1 MSGPA
6 GGRGGPP
13 ALDQPKFDAPPP
25 DEAALEAGRLLFAKE
40 CTFLKGVVA
49 MGGMPPD
56 DLPEIAFAGRSN
68 VGKSSLLNAL
78 TGRKRLARIS
88 NTPGRTREI
97 NFFELGGRLMLAD
110 LPGYGYA
117 RAPKTQVRG
126 WTRLVRDYLAGRAS
140 LRRLCLLIDARHGLK
155 DSDREIM
162 KLLDGAAVVYQ
173 TVLTKA
179 DKVKAPALEAC
190 IARVTAEIAGHVAGH
205 PTLAVTSALKGAGI
219 AELRAGL
226 AMLALQPEISKQT

>member
-1 MSGPA
+1 VSGPA
-6 GGRGGPP
+6 GGPGGPP
-13 ALDQPKFDAPPP
+13 APGQPKFEVAAL
-25 DEAALEAGRLLFAKE
+25 DEAAMEAGRLLFAKQ

-49 MGGMPPD
+49 LGGMPPD
-56 DLPEIAFAGRSN
+56 DVPEIAFAGRSN

-78 TGRKRLARIS
+78 TGRKKLARTS

-97 NFFELGGRLMLAD
+97 NFFDLGGRLMLAD

-117 RAPKTQVRG
+117 RAPRTQVKG
-126 WTRLVRDYLAGRAS
+126 WTALVHDYLAGRAS
-140 LRRLCLLIDARHGLK
+140 LRRLCLLIDARHGIK

-179 DKVKAPALEAC
+179 DKVKPPALQAC
-190 IARVTAEIAGHVAGH
+190 IARTTAEIAGHVAAH
-205 PTLAVTSALKGAGI
+205 PVLAVTSAVKGTGI
-219 AELRAGL
+219 AELRGGL
-226 AMLALQPEISKQT
+226 AMLALRPGIAKET

>member
-1 MSGPA
+1 MSQPA
-6 GGRGGPP
+6 GGPAGPP
-13 ALDQPKFDAPPP
+13 ALDHLAFEEPAL
-25 DEAALEAGRLLFAKE
+25 DEAALEAGRLLFARE

-49 MGGMPPD
+49 LGGMPPD
-56 DLPEIAFAGRSN
+56 NLPEIAFAGRSN

-78 TGRKRLARIS
+78 TGRKRLARTS

-97 NFFELGGRLMLAD
+97 NFFDLGGRLMLAD

-117 RAPKTQVRG
+117 RAPKTQVKG
-126 WTRLVRDYLAGRAS
+126 WTALVRDYLAGRAS
-140 LRRLCLLIDARHGLK
+140 LRRLCLLVDARHGLK

-190 IARVTAEIAGHVAGH
+190 IARTTAEIAGHVAAH
-205 PTLAVTSALKGAGI
+205 PVLAVTSAVKGTGI
-219 AELRAGL
+219 AELRGGL
-226 AMLALQPEISKQT
+226 AMLALRPGIAKET

>member
-1 MSGPA
+1 MNQPA

-13 ALDQPKFDAPPP
+13 APAEPNFDAPPL
-25 DEAALEAGRLLFAKE
+25 DAAALEAGRLLFAKE

-49 MGGMPPD
+49 LGGMPPD
-56 DLPEIAFAGRSN
+56 SLPEIAFAGRSN

-78 TGRKRLARIS
+78 TGRKRLARTS

-117 RAPKTQVRG
+117 RAPKTQVKG
-126 WTRLVRDYLAGRAS
+126 WTRLVHDYLAGRAS
-140 LRRLCLLIDARHGLK
+140 LGRLCLLIDARHGLK

-179 DKVKAPALEAC
+179 DKVKTPALQDC
-190 IARVTAEIAGHVAGH
+190 IARVTAEIAGHVAAH
-205 PTLAVTSALKGAGI
+205 PVLAVTSALKGTGI

-226 AMLALQPEISKQT
+226 AMLALQPEISKET

>member
-13 ALDQPKFDAPPP
+13 ALDEPKFEEPPL
-25 DEAALEAGRLLFAKE
+25 DEAAIEAGRLLFAKE
-40 CTFLKGVVA
+40 CRFLKGVVA
-49 MGGMPPD
+49 LDAMPPA

-78 TGRKRLARIS
+78 THRKRLARTS

-97 NFFELGGRLMLAD
+97 NFFDLGARLMLAD

-117 RAPKTQVRG
+117 KAPRTQIKG
-126 WTRLVRDYLAGRAS
+126 WTRLVHDYFAGRAS

-155 DSDREIM
+155 DSDRAIM
-162 KLLDGAAVVYQ
+162 ELLDSAAVVYQ

-179 DKVKAPALEAC
+179 DKVKGPALDAC
-190 IARVTAEIAGHVAGH
+190 IERTTAEIAGHVAAH
-205 PTLAVTSALKGAGI
+205 PVLAVTSAVKGTGI

-226 AMLALQPEISKQT
+226 AMLAAPSAIR